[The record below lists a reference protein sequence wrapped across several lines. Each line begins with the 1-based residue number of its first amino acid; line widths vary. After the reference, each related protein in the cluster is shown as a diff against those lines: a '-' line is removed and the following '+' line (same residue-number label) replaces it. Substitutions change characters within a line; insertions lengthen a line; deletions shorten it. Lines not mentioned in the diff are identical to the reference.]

1 MTDYAPPVNQL
12 LTYGKLKGSYRFESW
27 PDYVHKF
34 GFTTDHVPELI
45 RLMTDKT
52 YWEGDSGQAEIW
64 APCHAWRVLA
74 QLKAVEAA
82 APLLDMFDDYEDD
95 DFLNEQS
102 TEVLA
107 AIGPE
112 VLPIVEPYLQ
122 REDFSRWGKNSI
134 VLGINK
140 IAEQYPDHQQACIDI
155 LRRQLEGFQNN
166 DASTN
171 GWIVEGLV
179 KLKVMDA
186 APLIERVYQEG
197 NIDDMCAGTWAK
209 VQVRLGLKQS
219 SDFTKDDML
228 PEMARNLRSIDRM
241 INKHQPSTFEMGG
254 SPDRKALTPETP
266 SKFGE
271 GFLKAPKS
279 ATPKPSQ
286 GFGQSSSTQK
296 SSKKKKKKK

>member
-1 MTDYAPPVNQL
+1 MSDYSPPVNQL
-12 LTYGKLKGSYRFESW
+12 LTYGKLTGTYRFESW
-27 PDYVHKF
+27 PDYVHEF

-52 YWEGDSGQAEIW
+52 YWEGDSNRAEIW
-64 APCHAWRVLA
+64 APCHAWRALA

-82 APLLDMFDDYEDD
+82 APLLDMFEEYEDD

-102 TEVLA
+102 IEVLA
-107 AIGPE
+107 TIGPE

-122 REDFSRWGKNSI
+122 REDFSEWGKNSI

-140 IAEQYPDHQQACIDI
+140 IAEQYPDHQQVGIDI
-155 LRRQLEGFQNN
+155 LRRQLEDFQNN
-166 DASTN
+166 EASTN
-171 GWIVEGLV
+171 GWLVEGLV

-186 APLIERVYQEG
+186 APLIERVYKEG
-197 NIDDMCAGTWAK
+197 DIDDMCAGTWPK

-219 SDFTKDDML
+219 SDFTKDEML
-228 PEMARNLRSIDRM
+228 PAMARNIGSIRRM
-241 INKHQPSTFEMGG
+241 IDQRQPSTVDTGV
-254 SPDRKALTPETP
+254 PPNRKASVLETP